1 MANRKNYS
9 KISTEEA
16 KAKQT
21 EETKVK
27 STLEPAEPEVTEEV
41 ETQPK
46 TNVVEGV
53 VVDCGRLNVR
63 KEPKKDAEILVIVNK
78 GTKALIDES
87 KSTDEFYCVSMDLP
101 DNITLTE
108 GYCMK
113 KYISIKK

>member
-41 ETQPK
+41 ETQPEAK
-46 TNVVEGV
+46 PEVVKGV
-53 VVDCGRLNVR
+53 VVDCKKLNMR
-63 KEPKKDAEILVIVNK
+63 TAPTTNAEIRGTLDEGTTVIIL
-78 GTKALIDES
+78 GEEG
-87 KSTDEFYCVSMDLP
+87 EFYKIGNPENP
-101 DNITLTE
+101 D
-108 GYCMK
+108 YCMK